1 MLLQYPVPVM
11 SNESQSSGSGSK
23 LIRLVSVE
31 TFQVAV
37 TRITSENVSSLVRVY
52 SYVVQQ

>member
-1 MLLQYPVPVM
+1 M

-31 TFQVAV
+31 TFKVAV
-37 TRITSENVSSLVRVY
+37 MRITSENVSSLVRVY